1 MAGGV
6 VDGEGVAMDVGEDG
20 VGGVVG
26 GAGAAVVGAVGSAV
40 VC

>member
-1 MAGGV
+1 MTGGV
-6 VDGEGVAMDVGEDG
+6 VDGEGVAVDVGEGG

-26 GAGAAVVGAVGSAV
+26 GAGVAVVGAVGSAV